1 MINIRHTGIVTN
13 DLKKSLIFWQ
23 KIIGFKIVN
32 SLVEKGD
39 LLDKVLGYKNVNVRT
54 LKLKDTKNNLI
65 ELLYFINSPS
75 VKKKNIKPYTVGY
88 THISITVKNISR
100 IYKKLKANKIKFNAV
115 PQKSSD
121 NKVKMTYC
129 RTPEGAFLELV
140 EEL

>member
-54 LKLKDTKNNLI
+54 IKLKDTKNNLI

-75 VKKKNIKPYTVGY
+75 VKKKILNPTQLD
-88 THISITVKNISR
+88 TL
-100 IYKKLKANKIKFNAV
+100 IY
-115 PQKSSD
+115 Q
-121 NKVKMTYC
+121 
-129 RTPEGAFLELV
+129 
-140 EEL
+140 

>member
-54 LKLKDTKNNLI
+54 IKLKDTKNNLI
-65 ELLYFINSPS
+65 EL
-75 VKKKNIKPYTVGY
+75 
-88 THISITVKNISR
+88 
-100 IYKKLKANKIKFNAV
+100 
-115 PQKSSD
+115 
-121 NKVKMTYC
+121 
-129 RTPEGAFLELV
+129 
-140 EEL
+140 